1 MATKWNLD
9 PSHSE
14 VQFKVKHMVISTV
27 TGNFDHFNAG
37 VESNSNDFSDAKF
50 EFDAKVDSINTKN
63 ADRDGHLKSADF
75 FAAEQFPEMKFES
88 TSGIQNG
95 KIEGTLEI
103 RGEKK
108 PITLN
113 ADFGGVIT
121 DPWGLERAGFEFSG
135 EINRKD
141 YGLGWSQ
148 VTEAGGLVVSDKVK
162 LLVNLEFT
170 QAQ

>member
-1 MATKWNLD
+1 MATQWNLD

-37 VESNSNDFSDAKF
+37 VESNDNNFSDAKF
-50 EFDAKVDSINTKN
+50 EFDAKVESINTKN
-63 ADRDGHLKSADF
+63 SDRDGHLKSADF

>member
-1 MATKWNLD
+1 MAKWNLD

-27 TGNFDHFNAG
+27 TGNFDNFEAMA
-37 VESNSNDFSDAKF
+37 ESNSDDFSDAKF
-50 EFDAKVDSINTKN
+50 EFAAHVNTINTKN
-63 ADRDGHLKSADF
+63 ADRDNHLKSDDF
-75 FAAEQFPEMKFES
+75 FAAEKFPEMKFES

-95 KIEGTLEI
+95 KVEGTLEI

-121 DPWGLERAGFEFSG
+121 DPWGLTRAGFEFSG
-135 EINRKD
+135 DINRKD
-141 YGLGWSQ
+141 FGLGWSQ

-170 QAQ
+170 KA

>member
-27 TGNFDHFNAG
+27 TGNFDHFNAD
-37 VESNSNDFSDAKF
+37 VEANSDDFSDAKF

-63 ADRDGHLKSADF
+63 ADRDEHLKSADF

-95 KIEGTLEI
+95 KINGTLEI
-103 RGEKK
+103 RGEKQ

-121 DPWGLERAGFEFSG
+121 DPWGLQRAGFEFSG

>member
-1 MATKWNLD
+1 MATKWDLD

-27 TGNFDHFNAG
+27 TGNFDDFNAS

-63 ADRDGHLKSADF
+63 SDRDGHLKSADF

-95 KIEGTLEI
+95 KIDGTLEI

>member
-37 VESNSNDFSDAKF
+37 VEANSDDFSDAKF
-50 EFDAKVDSINTKN
+50 EFDAKIESINTKN
-63 ADRDGHLKSADF
+63 SDRDGHLKSADF

-95 KIEGTLEI
+95 KINGTLEI
-103 RGEKK
+103 RGEKQ

-121 DPWGLERAGFEFSG
+121 DPWGLQRAGFEFSG

>member
-27 TGNFDHFNAG
+27 TGNFDEFNATI
-37 VESNSNDFSDAKF
+37 ETNDDQFSDAKF
-50 EFDAKVDSINTKN
+50 EFKALTASINTKN
-63 ADRDGHLKSADF
+63 NDRDTHLKSADF
-75 FAAEQFPEMKFES
+75 FAADQFPELKFES
-88 TSGIQNG
+88 TSGIKDG

-108 PITLN
+108 AVTLE

-121 DPWGLERAGFEFSG
+121 DPWGNKRAGFEFSG

-141 YGLGWSQ
+141 FGLGWSQ

-162 LLVNLEFT
+162 LIANLEFI
-170 QAQ
+170 QG

>member
-63 ADRDGHLKSADF
+63 SDRDGHLKSADF

>member
-1 MATKWNLD
+1 MATQWNLD

-37 VESNSNDFSDAKF
+37 LESNDDNFSDAKF
-50 EFDAKVDSINTKN
+50 EFDAKVESINTKN

-103 RGEKK
+103 RGEKQ
-108 PITLN
+108 PITLIL
-113 ADFGGVIT
+113 VII
-121 DPWGLERAGFEFSG
+121 FYCFF
-135 EINRKD
+135 IIFNRII
-141 YGLGWSQ
+141 Y
-148 VTEAGGLVVSDKVK
+148 T
-162 LLVNLEFT
+162 
-170 QAQ
+170 

>member
-27 TGNFDHFNAG
+27 TGNFDHFNAD
-37 VESNSNDFSDAKF
+37 VEANSDDFSDAKL

-95 KIEGTLEI
+95 KINGTLEI
-103 RGEKK
+103 RGEKQ

-121 DPWGLERAGFEFSG
+121 DPWGLQRAGFEFSG

>member
-63 ADRDGHLKSADF
+63 SDRDGHLKSADF

-95 KIEGTLEI
+95 KIDGTLEI

-148 VTEAGGLVVSDKVK
+148 VTEAGGFVVSDKVK

>member
-1 MATKWNLD
+1 MATQWNLD

-37 VESNSNDFSDAKF
+37 VESNDNNFSDAKF
-50 EFDAKVDSINTKN
+50 EFDAKVESINTKN
-63 ADRDGHLKSADF
+63 AVRDGHLKSADF

-103 RGEKK
+103 RGEKQ

-113 ADFGGVIT
+113 ADFGGVIK
-121 DPWGLERAGFEFSG
+121 DPYGLTRAGFEFSG

>member
-27 TGNFDHFNAG
+27 TGNFDHFNAD
-37 VESNSNDFSDAKF
+37 VEANSDDFSDAKF

-63 ADRDGHLKSADF
+63 SDRDGHLKSADF

>member
-95 KIEGTLEI
+95 KINGTLEI
-103 RGEKK
+103 RGEKQ

-121 DPWGLERAGFEFSG
+121 DPWGLQRAGFEFSG